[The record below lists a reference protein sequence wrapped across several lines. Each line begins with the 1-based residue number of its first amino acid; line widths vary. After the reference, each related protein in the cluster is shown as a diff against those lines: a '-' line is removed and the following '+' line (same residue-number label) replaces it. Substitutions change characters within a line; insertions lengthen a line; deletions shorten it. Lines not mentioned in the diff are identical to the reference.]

1 MLITCLVT
9 RKSATNQCQSSIIGR
24 TFKQLSSHRR
34 KTFPG
39 PRNIS
44 SVALNGQS
52 WCGCGEW
59 RAMAVSDVYRGQRA
73 GEARMRIL
81 DLSLT
86 DLMAGPGSAQQS
98 PGNQSFHTHGTESEK
113 IKWSSNIIW
122 ILYISYCF
130 YQPQYIFPNPQSK
143 IRFYLDCL
151 QCSFIARF
159 SHKGSINVYKL
170 HIIHYCDIRIRE

>member
-1 MLITCLVT
+1 MHEIPAWSCLVIDLNCTQKTMLITCLVT

-24 TFKQLSSHRR
+24 TFKQLSSHSR

-98 PGNQSFHTHGTESEK
+98 PGNQSRVSTRYRIWK
-113 IKWSSNIIW
+113 NKMVIKY
-122 ILYISYCF
+122 YISYCF
-130 YQPQYIFPNPQSK
+130 YQPQYIFSNP
-143 IRFYLDCL
+143 
-151 QCSFIARF
+151 
-159 SHKGSINVYKL
+159 
-170 HIIHYCDIRIRE
+170 